1 MTKRVVVFI
10 CVVFAVMA
18 CSDNRLYEDY
28 VDFEE
33 RFWAVTER
41 PGFEFQIDDP
51 KAKYSLYCNLRI
63 AESYPYSDFNFQ
75 YTLTDS
81 TGKELV
87 KRLVV
92 KDVFDRKS
100 GKPFGESGL
109 GDIYDHQVQLAEHS
123 FTNPGKYKITLEQFM
138 RTDSLEGVLAV
149 GVRVEKSVKE

>member
-1 MTKRVVVFI
+1 MRRLALFI
-10 CVVFAVMA
+10 IAAVTVTA

-28 VDFEE
+28 VDFDD
-33 RFWAVTER
+33 RFWAVSEQ
-41 PGFEFQIDDP
+41 PGFEFQIDDTQ
-51 KAKYSLYCNLRI
+51 AKYDLYCNIRI

-75 YTLTDS
+75 YTLSDS
-81 TGKELV
+81 TGNVLV

-100 GKPFGESGL
+100 GKPLGESGL
-109 GDIYDHQVQLAEHS
+109 GDIYDHQVQLADHA
-123 FTNPGKYKITLEQFM
+123 FATRGKYKVTLEQFM

>member
-1 MTKRVVVFI
+1 MRRLVILVCAVLVMT
-10 CVVFAVMA
+10 A

-28 VDFEE
+28 VDFDD
-33 RFWAVTER
+33 RFWAVTEQ

-51 KAKYSLYCNLRI
+51 QAKYALYCNLRI
-63 AESYPYSDFNFQ
+63 AESYKYSDFNFQ
-75 YTLTDS
+75 YTLSDS
-81 TGKELV
+81 SGNVLA

-100 GKPFGESGL
+100 GKPLGESGL
-109 GDIYDHQVQLAEHS
+109 GDIYDHQVQLADPA

-149 GVRVEKSVKE
+149 GVRVEKAEKK